1 MNNTISIVVTVQDL
15 TDVCWFE
22 SLKFTKEIKD
32 TPFESDDITYV
43 NKVDGLEVDLIVG
56 YDKTTDKKAV
66 EYFTKIAD
74 KILEVE
80 DLNLIAN
87 TYNQLFTLCNKDYV
101 CVINRLT
108 FVSVGWLN
116 ELYAY
121 NKLIDKVGSIS
132 IVSNLLNCDYISLL
146 SSDGENMVGVYLP
159 KQEYFDTFS
168 ILFFSTQH
176 LYWVGAL
183 DNNLT
188 IKNYVFEQWQMRCAR
203 MGLNNFAIPNASCI
217 HIPKNITVKTNAEL
231 KLTIDT
237 VEEMRKNKN
246 FYIPL
251 LPIP

>member
-1 MNNTISIVVTVQDL
+1 MNNTISIIITVQDFA
-15 TDVCWFE
+15 DVSWFE

-32 TPFESDDITYV
+32 TPFENDGVTYV
-43 NKVDGLEVDLIVG
+43 SKVDGLEVDLIVG
-56 YDKTTDKKAV
+56 YDKTTDKKV
-66 EYFTKIAD
+66 VDYFSKIAD
-74 KILEVE
+74 KMFEVE
-80 DLNLIAN
+80 DLTLTAN
-87 TYNQLFTLCNKDYV
+87 TYNQLFTLCDKNYV

-116 ELYAY
+116 ELFAY
-121 NKLIDKVGSIS
+121 NKLVDKVGCIS

-183 DNNLT
+183 DNNPT

-217 HIPKNITVKTNAEL
+217 YLPKIATDKTNAEL
-231 KLTIDT
+231 KLTVET

-251 LPIP
+251 LPIQ